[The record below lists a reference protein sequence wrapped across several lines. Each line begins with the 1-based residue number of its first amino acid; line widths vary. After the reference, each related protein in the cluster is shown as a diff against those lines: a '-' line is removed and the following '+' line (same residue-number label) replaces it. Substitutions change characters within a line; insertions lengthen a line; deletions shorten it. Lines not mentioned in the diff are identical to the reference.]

1 MLAAKPGVISLAER
15 ARKLAAGAEKRWGLT
30 REDDPPDVRE
40 RARQL
45 RDHVTT
51 YIVPRANALDLPL
64 LVVLLGPTGAGKSSL
79 MNTLAGGH
87 VSETGVLRPT
97 TRRAV
102 LLATDADAEALRGV
116 LSTIGTDRVIR
127 AHGEGARPG
136 VAIVDAPDLDS
147 VELANRAVA
156 DKLVEAADLCV
167 FVTTAVRYADRAA
180 YLVLERIAARGLPVL
195 IVANRL
201 PPDEE
206 DVVLEDIRRV
216 LRGTALRSLDE
227 ERIEV
232 IGVREGALG
241 DNGSLQ
247 VRAVMPILER
257 INQLAADRERRRA
270 VVERAL
276 QGAVEGLSPLVDS
289 VAADLEHS
297 ASDAAALRTA
307 VDKPYEAERDG
318 LNADLSSGAFMRTEV
333 LRHWESFVR
342 ADQITRFFSRGLVR
356 VRGTVLAVIKGTPPT
371 PVGVE
376 REVTS
381 DIVAVTVAH
390 AHQAARRTAEEWSTH
405 RGAASWLAREPS
417 LWSASPDLDQR
428 LELRL
433 RDWVASIAHDVQAR
447 GAPKRELAFGVSLGV
462 NALAI
467 AAMIGVFAHTAGV
480 TGTEVGIVAATGFLN
495 QKLLQAIFGEAAMT
509 EMVTNA
515 RRRLE
520 TLLDEEFARE
530 RARYE
535 RLVPDAMKLR
545 ALATDLREASAAA

>member
-1 MLAAKPGVISLAER
+1 VRTLAER
-15 ARKLAAGAEKRWGLT
+15 ARELGALADQRWILI
-30 REDDPPDVRE
+30 REGDPPEVRE

-45 RDHVTT
+45 RDHVTS

-64 LVVLLGPTGAGKSSL
+64 LVALLGPTGAGKSSL
-79 MNTLAGGH
+79 MNTLAGAH

-102 LLATDADAEALRGV
+102 LLATDADAHALRGV
-116 LSTIGTDRVIR
+116 LSHVGTDRIIR
-127 AHGEGARPG
+127 ADGDGARPG

-167 FVTTAVRYADRAA
+167 FVTTAVRYADLAA
-180 YLVLERIAARGLPVL
+180 YVVLERIAARGLPVL

-201 PPDEE
+201 PSDEQ
-206 DVVLEDIRRV
+206 DVVVEDIRRV

-227 ERIEV
+227 GRIEV
-232 IGVREGALG
+232 IGVPEGALA
-241 DNGSLQ
+241 DDGSLDLT
-247 VRAVMPILER
+247 AVGPIVER
-257 INQLAADRERRRA
+257 INELAADREQRRA
-270 VVERAL
+270 VIERAL
-276 QGAVEGLSPLVDS
+276 EGAVEGLSPLVES
-289 VAADLEHS
+289 VAADLENG

-307 VDKPYEAERDG
+307 VDKAYETEGDE
-318 LNADLSSGAFMRTEV
+318 LNAELRSGAFLRTEV

-390 AHQAARRTAEEWSTH
+390 AHQAARRVAEEWSTH
-405 RGAASWLAREPS
+405 RSVAAGLAREPS
-417 LWSASPDLDQR
+417 LWSASPDLGQR
-428 LELRL
+428 LELSL
-433 RDWVASIAHDVQAR
+433 RDWVASIAHDVQER

-520 TLLDEEFARE
+520 SLLSDEFARE
-530 RARYE
+530 RSRYE
-535 RLVPDAMKLR
+535 RLVPDASKLR
-545 ALATDLREASAAA
+545 DLAAGLREAASIAA